1 MTVLGKRRL
10 WIGTRGDVL
19 DNKFDVAEL
28 TARGANLANSFAF
41 QAVVIDVLSGV
52 PERLEPKAY
61 QVLREV
67 AGLDADN
74 KSVVFGEVCYDTIV

>member
-1 MTVLGKRRL
+1 M
-10 WIGTRGDVL
+10 
-19 DNKFDVAEL
+19 
-28 TARGANLANSFAF
+28 
-41 QAVVIDVLSGV
+41 DVLSGV